1 MEMIKGLGVDIC
13 CISRLSKALDNP
25 RFSGRVF
32 TSEELAYASLRGNQ
46 PRHLASSFAAKEAFA
61 KAGGWGIGRVGLKN
75 VWLCR
80 SGDGPSLCFS
90 EKALF
95 LLGEIGAERAFVSLS
110 HDGDNA
116 VAVVILE
123 G

>member
-1 MEMIKGLGVDIC
+1 MIKGLGVDIC
-13 CISRLSKALDNP
+13 CISRMSNALDNP

-32 TSEELAYASLRGNQ
+32 TSEELTYASLRGDQ
-46 PRHLASSFAAKEAFA
+46 SRHLASSFAAKEAFA

-80 SGDGPSLCFS
+80 SDDGPFLCFS
-90 EKALF
+90 EKTLL
-95 LLGEIGAERAFVSLS
+95 LLGEIGVERAFVSLS
-110 HDGDNA
+110 HDGDMA